1 MKGVRTIRG
10 RIVLEAEVQ
19 GRIHSTTIL
28 CVRRDGHVALGGDG
42 QVTIGDTV
50 MKANANKVRA
60 LKGGKILA
68 GFAGAAAD
76 AFTLFEKFEE
86 KLERYPGNLPRAAV
100 ELAKD
105 WRSDRVLRRLEALLI
120 VADKEHG
127 FVISGSGEL
136 IEPDDG
142 ILAIG
147 SGGSYALA
155 AARGLVGNSGLPPR
169 DIVQKSL
176 EIAAELDRYIVGQEP
191 AKKAVAIA
199 VRNRWRRA
207 QTPDDI
213 RDEILPNNIIMI
225 GPTGVG
231 KTEIARRLARLAGA
245 PFLKVEASKFT
256 EVGYVGRDVESMVRE
271 LVDVAI
277 NMVRTEREDE
287 VYPEAEARAEERL
300 LDILLPAAP
309 APPLT
314 ASPSP
319 GEKGEGRGEKA
330 PLFVVSSKG
339 DVTTK
344 PLEADTEAQERRRR
358 SREKLRQQLKEG
370 KLEERDVEVEVQQQ
384 GFPMLEMMQPPQG
397 MEGPDVNF
405 TEWLQEM
412 LPKKKKRRT
421 VHLHEARRILVDE
434 ELKKLVDMDDVVN
447 EALDRVENHGV
458 IFIDELDKIA
468 GERGTVGPDVSRE
481 GVQRD
486 LLTIVEGSTVQTR
499 YGYVRTDH
507 VLFIAAGAFHV
518 SKPSD
523 LIPELQGRFP
533 IRVELS
539 SLTEADFV
547 RIMTEP
553 ENALTK
559 QYAALCQAEG
569 ATLEFT
575 ADGVKEIARIAAKV
589 NERMENIGARRLHTV
604 MTTLL
609 EEVMFE
615 LPDYPSKHIV
625 FDGPAV
631 RERLLRIVED
641 EDLRKYIL

>member
-1 MKGVRTIRG
+1 MAAPSRTSDSPPPPPSQEAHAAEPAPW
-10 RIVLEAEVQ
+10 LE
-19 GRIHSTTIL
+19 
-28 CVRRDGHVALGGDG
+28 
-42 QVTIGDTV
+42 
-50 MKANANKVRA
+50 
-60 LKGGKILA
+60 
-68 GFAGAAAD
+68 
-76 AFTLFEKFEE
+76 
-86 KLERYPGNLPRAAV
+86 
-100 ELAKD
+100 ELAPRK
-105 WRSDRVLRRLEALLI
+105 I
-120 VADKEHG
+120 V
-127 FVISGSGEL
+127 
-136 IEPDDG
+136 
-142 ILAIG
+142 
-147 SGGSYALA
+147 
-155 AARGLVGNSGLPPR
+155 
-169 DIVQKSL
+169 
-176 EIAAELDRYIVGQEP
+176 AELDRYIVGQEV

-207 QTPDDI
+207 QAPDEI

-245 PFLKVEASKFT
+245 PFIKVEASKFT

-277 NMVRTEREDE
+277 NMVREEREDD
-287 VYPEAEARAEERL
+287 VYGQAEERAEERL
-300 LDILLPAAP
+300 LDILVPPLPASPPAPAP
-309 APPLT
+309 APPGEGR
-314 ASPSP
+314 
-319 GEKGEGRGEKA
+319 GEKGEGRQ
-330 PLFVVSSKG
+330 LFVVSAKG
-339 DVTTK
+339 EVTPK
-344 PLEADTEAQERRRR
+344 SSEAEVEGQERRRR
-358 SREKLRQQLKEG
+358 TREKLRQQLRDG
-370 KLEERDVEVEVQQQ
+370 TLEERDVEIEVQQQ
-384 GFPMLEMMQPPQG
+384 SYPPFEMMQPPQG
-397 MEGPDVNF
+397 MEGPDFNL
-405 TEWLQEM
+405 TEWMQEI
-412 LPKKKKRRT
+412 LPKRKKRRT
-421 VHLHEARRILVDE
+421 VHLHEARRLLVDE

-458 IFIDELDKIA
+458 IFIDEIDKIA

-486 LLTIVEGSTVQTR
+486 LLPIVEGSTIQTR

-507 VLFIAAGAFHV
+507 VLFVAAGAFHV

-539 SLTEADFV
+539 PLTEEDFV

-559 QYAALCQAEG
+559 QYAALCAVEG

-575 ADGVKEIARIAAKV
+575 PDGVREIARIAAKV

-609 EEVMFE
+609 EEVLFE
-615 LPDYPSKHIV
+615 LPDYPTKRIV
-625 FDGPAV
+625 FDAPAV
-631 RERLLRIVED
+631 QGRLMKIVED